1 MTIPNK
7 LLLMIWLACGVAAPV
22 FGYER
27 ATHAGITNAFQSSNL
42 NFPSNGLLLQQLGLD
57 VTTLANEVQPL
68 GFQYVSIQGSATD
81 IPVFIAGD
89 IYEFITIA
97 DALHRLPNID
107 IPFWLMCG
115 VVREDDV
122 PGDPA
127 GIDANID
134 GSFYRVLNHFYDPV
148 NDKPLNGLL
157 ITPGAIALNGF
168 APVKAPDWATG
179 AKDSFGSPNTL
190 DPATRN
196 NYTVFEAHEPMFR

>member
-1 MTIPNK
+1 MT
-7 LLLMIWLACGVAAPV
+7 
-22 FGYER
+22 
-27 ATHAGITNAFQSSNL
+27 
-42 NFPSNGLLLQQLGLD
+42 
-57 VTTLANEVQPL
+57 
-68 GFQYVSIQGSATD
+68 
-81 IPVFIAGD
+81 AGD

-196 NYTVFEAHEPMFR
+196 NYTVFDAHEAMFRALTQQTQTGGGVIDLVDETTTLVYDASVLAPLQATRNAYLGNDFSCSGRCVAPQSGHGPASAHAQRTT

>member
-27 ATHAGITNAFQSSNL
+27 ATHAGITNSAFQSSNL

-89 IYEFITIA
+89 C
-97 DALHRLPNID
+97 R
-107 IPFWLMCG
+107 
-115 VVREDDV
+115 
-122 PGDPA
+122 
-127 GIDANID
+127 
-134 GSFYRVLNHFYDPV
+134 
-148 NDKPLNGLL
+148 
-157 ITPGAIALNGF
+157 
-168 APVKAPDWATG
+168 
-179 AKDSFGSPNTL
+179 
-190 DPATRN
+190 
-196 NYTVFEAHEPMFR
+196 